1 MTGKYDVI
9 GFYPM
14 CADILHAGHIS
25 ALEWA
30 KSRCDHLIVGLN
42 VAPDGKDPVQSVWE
56 RFSQLRACRF
66 VDEVIAYAGRKDLEL
81 LALTLRYDC
90 RFLGKEYELRDWD
103 GKEQESIRGILPIF
117 IPRLHNLSSTELKER
132 IISK

>member
-1 MTGKYDVI
+1 MRDVI

-30 KSRCDHLIVGLN
+30 KNRCDHLIVGLN

-66 VDEVIAYAGRKDLEL
+66 VDEVIAYAGREDLEL
-81 LALTLRYDC
+81 LALTLNYDY
-90 RFLGKEYELRDWD
+90 RFLGLEYEYHDWD
-103 GKEQESIRGILPIF
+103 GKAQESLRGIPPIF
-117 IPRLHNLSSTELKER
+117 IPRLHNLSSTELKRR
-132 IISK
+132 IVEKV